1 MTIAPRGLRAALT
14 LLSLLSLLPA
24 APAAAQPP
32 NRSISLQ
39 ASAAADRGGAGPGL
53 SLAAGAWLEGDLDAT
68 ARLAWRS
75 APRPGGRA
83 AALALAGLR
92 WAPDVG
98 RWRPVLSLEGGA
110 AWRAGRGAAGAGA
123 VRAGLEWLPSRDW
136 SLTAGAG
143 LAWDGRAA
151 APEGLLAA
159 TCYF

>member
-1 MTIAPRGLRAALT
+1 MTTTHLGLPAALV
-14 LLSLLSLLPA
+14 LLSLLPA

-39 ASAAADRGGAGPGL
+39 ASVSGAEREAAPGFALAAA
-53 SLAAGAWLEGDLDAT
+53 SWLEWDLEAT

-83 AALALAGLR
+83 AAAALAGLR
-92 WAPDVG
+92 WAPDTG
-98 RWRPVLSLEGGA
+98 RWRPALSLEAGA
-110 AWRAGRGAAGAGA
+110 AWGAGRGAVAAGAL
-123 VRAGLEWLPSRDW
+123 RAGLEWLVGRDW

-143 LAWDGRAA
+143 LAWDGRAL